1 MTSGHPILKSKLSLL
16 ERYER
21 AMEGAFGNGSL
32 CPVLSTDR
40 LRLRMPHPDDIDFL
54 VELDTDQAVM
64 KHINDGPMSASQAR
78 LYAETIIELAPRRA
92 HLHRWT
98 IEHLDG
104 TGRLGWIELSKY
116 RGERKRADLSDDI
129 QLAYEL
135 SPAAWG
141 CGYTTEAGHAGLK
154 HAFETL
160 KRLDRVVAY
169 VRPDNLRSVRV
180 LEKLRF
186 IPDGVCRNE
195 MARAY
200 SFYVLPIE
208 RWRESYAG

>member
-1 MTSGHPILKSKLSLL
+1 MIRKRTTVKL
-16 ERYER
+16 
-21 AMEGAFGNGSL
+21 N
-32 CPVLSTDR
+32 
-40 LRLRMPHPDDIDFL
+40 
-54 VELDTDQAVM
+54 
-64 KHINDGPMSASQAR
+64 ASHAR
-78 LYAETIIELAPRRA
+78 RYAEAIIELALRRA
-92 HLHRWT
+92 YLHRWI
-98 IEHLDG
+98 IEHIDS

-141 CGYTTEAGHAGLK
+141 CGYTTEAGHAVLK

-169 VRPDNLRSVRV
+169 TRPENVRSVRV

-186 IPDGVCRNE
+186 IPDGVRRNE
-195 MARAY
+195 MGRAY

-208 RWRESYAG
+208 RWRE